1 MFLRA
6 PCRSRGVFFVDP
18 NLAIVPWLHWSGVR
32 TKMSE
37 EGWRLDDWRFWLL
50 LGSSGLTKISG
61 NLDTSMIITLSFREN
76 LTRKYFHEKN
86 SEARGTNDS
95 FPPPINCQSESWT
108 DGVECLFIFIFVSV
122 WKCGLCP
129 ECQLTGFTNVSRW
142 QEFPAS
148 TNQRAEQLVTAN
160 QTPEF
165 LGPFIKSPFYYGR
178 SKDVP
183 LMPTQRR

>member
-1 MFLRA
+1 MSVEDTEHNTRELGVMLLRA

-37 EGWRLDDWRFWLL
+37 EGWRLEWLETL
-50 LGSSGLTKISG
+50 IVVRSSGLTKISG
-61 NLDTSMIITLSFREN
+61 NLDTSVIITLPRSFREN

-108 DGVECLFIFIFVSV
+108 DSVECLFIFIFVSV

-129 ECQLTGFTNVSRW
+129 ECQLTGFTNVSRCQSYQHPPIRGQNSW
-142 QEFPAS
+142 
-148 TNQRAEQLVTAN
+148 
-160 QTPEF
+160 
-165 LGPFIKSPFYYGR
+165 
-178 SKDVP
+178 
-183 LMPTQRR
+183 